1 MTIPQI
7 LNSATK
13 ATNLVKKWL
22 DFPNTD
28 DIKRTMAYKAR
39 VTHANMIPQEEY
51 ARLLDFANENYP
63 QHSGDP

>member
-13 ATNLVKKWL
+13 STNLAKKSL

-28 DIKRTMAYKAR
+28 DIKRTMAHKAR
-39 VTHANMIPQEEY
+39 IAHANIIPQDEY

>member
-7 LNSATK
+7 LNSTTRS
-13 ATNLVKKWL
+13 TNGARKWIA
-22 DFPNTD
+22 FPNTN
-28 DIKRTMAYKAR
+28 DIKRNMAYKAR
-39 VTHANMIPQEEY
+39 MAYANILTTEHH